1 MLNPSAANASCDD
14 PTIRRC
20 RSRTSQGL
28 KRQHATLS
36 RRPAPQR
43 LDARIWVLQAMTPGL
58 GVGNIRAGMSGLRCN
73 RNLFSRGDA
82 RNR

>member
-43 LDARIWVLQAMTPGL
+43 LDARIWV
-58 GVGNIRAGMSGLRCN
+58 
-73 RNLFSRGDA
+73 
-82 RNR
+82 